1 MIFYKKLNKYTYLL
15 TLLSIV
21 FVQQS
26 SASERPTVHFDGQT
40 FYLVNFYRSS
50 SKTVETYIPKNET
63 LSTFTKQ
70 IERIELHDIT
80 SQHVAAEGLA
90 YQYDNNRLPH
100 KLIKNDQ
107 EPILLGTFYSPLH
120 TAVLDKEIFI
130 FKKPT
135 GSHRVVYYSYLER
148 EFVRPSSETTKQRL
162 KNKASL
168 LMDEVFIAKIKEL
181 EID

>member
-1 MIFYKKLNKYTYLL
+1 MIFHKKLTKYTFFLA
-15 TLLSIV
+15 LLSIV

-26 SASERPTVHFDGQT
+26 LASERPTVHFDDQT

-50 SKTVETYIPKNET
+50 SKTVETYIPKGQT

-70 IERIELHDIT
+70 IERIELHDIS

-100 KLIKNDQ
+100 KLIKNGQ

-120 TAVLDKEIFI
+120 AAVLDKEIFI

-148 EFVRPSSETTKQRL
+148 EFLRPNSEATKKRL
-162 KNKASL
+162 ENKDSL
-168 LMDEVFIAKIKEL
+168 LMDEVFISKIKEL
-181 EID
+181 DID